1 MIQQIINN
9 KRIYNNLV
17 KEKNERKLK
26 LNTTNAITTTNND
39 IVISIEDEEKTNDE
53 RGEKNNN
60 GSEDYYVLEKGYDD
74 NNSEDS
80 GDEGDNNYKVPPE
93 VEQLNDFRTSVELL
107 VQYISSERKTRKL
120 QKTDSKMTLK
130 QNIVLYP
137 QKNNNGSEDYYVL
150 EKGYDDNNSE
160 DSGDEGDNNYKVP
173 PEVEQLNDFRTSVE
187 LLTFRQNKIES
198 KLLSEYNIVE
208 GSHIQLMVL
217 LYSISKDQ
225 SLNNLTFD
233 LFLGFPE
240 EIVIAWMDLTLN
252 YGSTGHVDLK
262 CISHSGD
269 VMDFANKK

>member
-53 RGEKNNN
+53 RGE
-60 GSEDYYVLEKGYDD
+60 
-74 NNSEDS
+74 
-80 GDEGDNNYKVPPE
+80 
-93 VEQLNDFRTSVELL
+93 
-107 VQYISSERKTRKL
+107 
-120 QKTDSKMTLK
+120 
-130 QNIVLYP
+130 
-137 QKNNNGSEDYYVL
+137 KNNNGSEDYYVL

-269 VMDFANKK
+269 VMDFANKKGHHRTTVDLSSLPSNVT

>member
-107 VQYISSERKTRKL
+107 
-120 QKTDSKMTLK
+120 
-130 QNIVLYP
+130 
-137 QKNNNGSEDYYVL
+137 
-150 EKGYDDNNSE
+150 
-160 DSGDEGDNNYKVP
+160 
-173 PEVEQLNDFRTSVE
+173 
-187 LLTFRQNKIES
+187 TFRQNKIES

-225 SLNNLTFD
+225 SLNNLT
-233 LFLGFPE
+233 
-240 EIVIAWMDLTLN
+240 TLN

-269 VMDFANKK
+269 VMDFANKKGHHRTTVDLSSLPSNVT